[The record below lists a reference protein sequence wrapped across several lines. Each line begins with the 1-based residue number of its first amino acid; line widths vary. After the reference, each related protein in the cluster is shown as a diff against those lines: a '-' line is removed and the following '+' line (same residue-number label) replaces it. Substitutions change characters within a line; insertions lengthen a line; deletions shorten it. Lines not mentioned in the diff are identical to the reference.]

1 MLLKKV
7 GSLSFS
13 GRAAGRLFGLMAAAI
28 LLGLGEWRGM
38 REKAEEEK
46 IWGVKVLGSIGV

>member
-1 MLLKKV
+1 MKKV

-38 REKAEEEK
+38 REKAEEK